1 MDGLLTFQLTKNT
14 LFHVVQCLNQTNNP
28 KITLYFQEH
37 GSSSSRASV
46 ISVTIWWNFDVS
58 FLLWLTWCCGP
69 VDGQGWFCPLPQSEW
84 ARRGLLLLLPDRAG
98 GLGAGRQS
106 LVRKRPHFA
115 QDFISSVI
123 LFEGYICRRFC
134 RLHSINLKI
143 VLQLFIAFSRSE
155 HVKRFP
161 NCGFLTMK
169 KDFTELTVGEF
180 YLMEQERLKIFHVS
194 DTCADCATKL
204 SCCFVHKCTLIFLRE
219 RSATWRWRL
228 CVIS

>member
-1 MDGLLTFQLTKNT
+1 MQQSRCRCLIASHPEALEVMDGLLTFQLTKNT

-37 GSSSSRASV
+37 SFSSSRAPV
-46 ISVTIWWNFDVS
+46 ISVIIWWNFDVS

-84 ARRGLLLLLPDRAG
+84 ARRGLLFLLPDRAG

-134 RLHSINLKI
+134 WLRWINLKI
-143 VLQLFIAFSRSE
+143 VLQLFVAFSQ
-155 HVKRFP
+155 
-161 NCGFLTMK
+161 
-169 KDFTELTVGEF
+169 VGTCEA
-180 YLMEQERLKIFHVS
+180 LPQLWLPHHEERLHW
-194 DTCADCATKL
+194 ADCGWILSDGTGEAEDL
-204 SCCFVHKCTLIFLRE
+204 SCKWH
-219 RSATWRWRL
+219 L
-228 CVIS
+228 CWLCNKIELLLCS